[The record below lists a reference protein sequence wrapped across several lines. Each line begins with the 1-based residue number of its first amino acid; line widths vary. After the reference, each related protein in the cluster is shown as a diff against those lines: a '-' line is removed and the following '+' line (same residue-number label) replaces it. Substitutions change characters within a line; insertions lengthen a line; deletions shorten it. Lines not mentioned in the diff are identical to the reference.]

1 MHYMKWIYP
10 RRLRNQMILMA
21 ILMVIVPTLTIG
33 YIVETEGR
41 SAVLSEKEKKLSAV
55 VNLLNQA
62 LGNRYDLYIDLPR
75 EERIRALNA
84 ELAPIT
90 ENITHAFPGIGA
102 GYYNK
107 MLDAII
113 TYAPSALYQNNVGV
127 TIAADHPGR
136 EVMRTNTPLVYSGR
150 QVRGDILNSMLPI
163 ERNGEIL
170 GYIWANELTEDI
182 RRQAWKMDVRIII
195 VLTAGLLISLLL
207 IVLFSR
213 RLSANIDIITDGLS
227 TLAQNIPTRLPQ
239 LPGEMGQISQSVNN
253 LAQALRETRTL
264 NDLIIENA
272 ADGVIAIDRQGD
284 VTTMNPA
291 AEVITGYQ
299 RHELVGQPYSMLFD
313 NTQFYSPV
321 LDTLE
326 HGTEHVALEISFP
339 GRDRTIELSVT
350 TSRIHNTH
358 GEMIGALV
366 IFSDL
371 TARKETQRRM
381 AQAERLATLGELMAG
396 VAHEVRNPLTA
407 IRGYVQIL
415 RQQTSDPIHQEYLS
429 VVLKEIDSINKV
441 IQQLLEFSRP
451 RHSQWQQV
459 SLNALVE
466 ETLVLVQTAGVQAR
480 VDFISELDNEL
491 SPINADRE
499 LLKQVLLNILINA
512 VQAISARGKIRIQTW
527 QYSDSQQ
534 AISIEDNG
542 CGIDL
547 SLQKKIFDP
556 FERERSST
564 VSRIQG
570 TGLGM
575 AITKNIVDMMG
586 GTIEIRTEPGKGTEF
601 IIRVALR
608 VQPEHHRAER
618 IAELEGLKALVVDDD
633 FNTCDS
639 VTKMLVRVGMRSEW
653 TLSGKEAVLR
663 ARQSME
669 LGDAFHAYI
678 IDWRLPDMN
687 GIEVTRQIR
696 SLHDDTPII
705 ILTAYDWSDIEV
717 EAKAAGVT
725 AFCSKPMFMSDLRE
739 TLMSALGQNQTDA
752 AQELLPQKNADFK
765 GRHILLVEDN
775 ELNREIAQEILR
787 EYGFRVDTAENGAVA
802 VEKVCTAAPGSY
814 DLVLMDVQ
822 MPVMDGYTATRKI
835 RALDDPAR
843 AKIPI
848 LAMTANAFDED
859 RCNALESGMNGFLS
873 KPIVISDLVQELHKI
888 L

>member
-84 ELAPIT
+84 EFAPIT

-107 MLDAII
+107 TLDAII

-150 QVRGDILNSMLPI
+150 QVRGDILNSMIPI

-415 RQQTSDPIHQEYLS
+415 RQQTTDPIHQEYLS

-556 FERERSST
+556 FFTTKAS
-564 VSRIQG
+564 G
-570 TGLGM
+570 TGLGL
-575 AITKNIVDMMG
+575 ALSQRIINAHQGD
-586 GTIEIRTEPGKGTEF
+586 
-601 IIRVALR
+601 IRVASL
-608 VQPEHHRAER
+608 PGYGAT
-618 IAELEGLKALVVDDD
+618 
-633 FNTCDS
+633 F
-639 VTKMLVRVGMRSEW
+639 
-653 TLSGKEAVLR
+653 TL
-663 ARQSME
+663 
-669 LGDAFHAYI
+669 I
-678 IDWRLPDMN
+678 LPIN
-687 GIEVTRQIR
+687 PQG
-696 SLHDDTPII
+696 
-705 ILTAYDWSDIEV
+705 
-717 EAKAAGVT
+717 
-725 AFCSKPMFMSDLRE
+725 
-739 TLMSALGQNQTDA
+739 NQT
-752 AQELLPQKNADFK
+752 
-765 GRHILLVEDN
+765 V
-775 ELNREIAQEILR
+775 
-787 EYGFRVDTAENGAVA
+787 
-802 VEKVCTAAPGSY
+802 
-814 DLVLMDVQ
+814 
-822 MPVMDGYTATRKI
+822 
-835 RALDDPAR
+835 
-843 AKIPI
+843 
-848 LAMTANAFDED
+848 
-859 RCNALESGMNGFLS
+859 
-873 KPIVISDLVQELHKI
+873 
-888 L
+888 

>member
-1 MHYMKWIYP
+1 MDFSMHYMKWIYP

-62 LGNRYDLYIDLPR
+62 LGDRYDLYIDLPR

-90 ENITHAFPGIGA
+90 ENITRAFPGIGA

-107 MLDAII
+107 TLDAII
-113 TYAPSALYQNNVGV
+113 TYAPSSLYQNNVGV

-163 ERNGEIL
+163 ERNGEVL

-441 IQQLLEFSRP
+441 IQQLLDFSRP
-451 RHSQWQQV
+451 RHGQWQQV

-480 VDFISELDNEL
+480 IDFISELDNEL
-491 SPINADRE
+491 SPISADRE

-512 VQAISARGKIRIQTW
+512 VQAISARGKIRIRTW

-556 FERERSST
+556 FFTTKAS
-564 VSRIQG
+564 G
-570 TGLGM
+570 TGLGL
-575 AITKNIVDMMG
+575 ALSQRIINAHQGD
-586 GTIEIRTEPGKGTEF
+586 
-601 IIRVALR
+601 IRVTSLPGYGA
-608 VQPEHHRAER
+608 
-618 IAELEGLKALVVDDD
+618 I
-633 FNTCDS
+633 F
-639 VTKMLVRVGMRSEW
+639 
-653 TLSGKEAVLR
+653 TL
-663 ARQSME
+663 
-669 LGDAFHAYI
+669 I
-678 IDWRLPDMN
+678 LPIN
-687 GIEVTRQIR
+687 PQG
-696 SLHDDTPII
+696 
-705 ILTAYDWSDIEV
+705 
-717 EAKAAGVT
+717 
-725 AFCSKPMFMSDLRE
+725 
-739 TLMSALGQNQTDA
+739 NQT
-752 AQELLPQKNADFK
+752 
-765 GRHILLVEDN
+765 V
-775 ELNREIAQEILR
+775 
-787 EYGFRVDTAENGAVA
+787 
-802 VEKVCTAAPGSY
+802 
-814 DLVLMDVQ
+814 
-822 MPVMDGYTATRKI
+822 
-835 RALDDPAR
+835 
-843 AKIPI
+843 
-848 LAMTANAFDED
+848 
-859 RCNALESGMNGFLS
+859 
-873 KPIVISDLVQELHKI
+873 
-888 L
+888 

>member
-10 RRLRNQMILMA
+10 RRLRNHMILMA

-75 EERIRALNA
+75 EDRIRALIA

-107 MLDAII
+107 TLDAII

-150 QVRGDILNSMLPI
+150 QVRGDILNSMIPI

-415 RQQTSDPIHQEYLS
+415 RQQTSDLIHQEYLS

-491 SPINADRE
+491 NPINADRE

-556 FERERSST
+556 FFTTKAS
-564 VSRIQG
+564 G
-570 TGLGM
+570 TGLGL
-575 AITKNIVDMMG
+575 ALSQRIINAHQGD
-586 GTIEIRTEPGKGTEF
+586 
-601 IIRVALR
+601 IRVASL
-608 VQPEHHRAER
+608 PGYGAT
-618 IAELEGLKALVVDDD
+618 
-633 FNTCDS
+633 F
-639 VTKMLVRVGMRSEW
+639 
-653 TLSGKEAVLR
+653 TL
-663 ARQSME
+663 
-669 LGDAFHAYI
+669 I
-678 IDWRLPDMN
+678 LPIN
-687 GIEVTRQIR
+687 PQG
-696 SLHDDTPII
+696 
-705 ILTAYDWSDIEV
+705 
-717 EAKAAGVT
+717 
-725 AFCSKPMFMSDLRE
+725 
-739 TLMSALGQNQTDA
+739 NQT
-752 AQELLPQKNADFK
+752 
-765 GRHILLVEDN
+765 V
-775 ELNREIAQEILR
+775 
-787 EYGFRVDTAENGAVA
+787 
-802 VEKVCTAAPGSY
+802 
-814 DLVLMDVQ
+814 
-822 MPVMDGYTATRKI
+822 
-835 RALDDPAR
+835 
-843 AKIPI
+843 
-848 LAMTANAFDED
+848 
-859 RCNALESGMNGFLS
+859 
-873 KPIVISDLVQELHKI
+873 
-888 L
+888 

>member
-84 ELAPIT
+84 ELTPIT

-107 MLDAII
+107 TLDAII

-150 QVRGDILNSMLPI
+150 QVRGDILNSMIPI

-415 RQQTSDPIHQEYLS
+415 RQQTRDPIHQEYLS

-459 SLNALVE
+459 NLNALVE

-512 VQAISARGKIRIQTW
+512 VQAISARGKIRIRTW

-542 CGIDL
+542 SGIDL

-556 FERERSST
+556 FFTTKAS
-564 VSRIQG
+564 G
-570 TGLGM
+570 TGLGL
-575 AITKNIVDMMG
+575 ALSQRIINAHQGD
-586 GTIEIRTEPGKGTEF
+586 
-601 IIRVALR
+601 IRVASL
-608 VQPEHHRAER
+608 PGYGAT
-618 IAELEGLKALVVDDD
+618 
-633 FNTCDS
+633 F
-639 VTKMLVRVGMRSEW
+639 
-653 TLSGKEAVLR
+653 TL
-663 ARQSME
+663 
-669 LGDAFHAYI
+669 I
-678 IDWRLPDMN
+678 LPIN
-687 GIEVTRQIR
+687 PQG
-696 SLHDDTPII
+696 
-705 ILTAYDWSDIEV
+705 
-717 EAKAAGVT
+717 
-725 AFCSKPMFMSDLRE
+725 
-739 TLMSALGQNQTDA
+739 NQT
-752 AQELLPQKNADFK
+752 
-765 GRHILLVEDN
+765 V
-775 ELNREIAQEILR
+775 
-787 EYGFRVDTAENGAVA
+787 
-802 VEKVCTAAPGSY
+802 
-814 DLVLMDVQ
+814 
-822 MPVMDGYTATRKI
+822 
-835 RALDDPAR
+835 
-843 AKIPI
+843 
-848 LAMTANAFDED
+848 
-859 RCNALESGMNGFLS
+859 
-873 KPIVISDLVQELHKI
+873 
-888 L
+888 

>member
-75 EERIRALNA
+75 EERIRAFNA

-107 MLDAII
+107 TLDAII

-150 QVRGDILNSMLPI
+150 QVRGDILNSMIPI

-415 RQQTSDPIHQEYLS
+415 RQQTRDPIHQEYLS

-512 VQAISARGKIRIQTW
+512 VQAISARGKIRIRTW

-542 CGIDL
+542 SGIDL

-556 FERERSST
+556 FFTTKAS
-564 VSRIQG
+564 G
-570 TGLGM
+570 TGLGL
-575 AITKNIVDMMG
+575 ALSQRIINAHQGD
-586 GTIEIRTEPGKGTEF
+586 
-601 IIRVALR
+601 IRVASL
-608 VQPEHHRAER
+608 PGYGAT
-618 IAELEGLKALVVDDD
+618 
-633 FNTCDS
+633 F
-639 VTKMLVRVGMRSEW
+639 
-653 TLSGKEAVLR
+653 TL
-663 ARQSME
+663 
-669 LGDAFHAYI
+669 I
-678 IDWRLPDMN
+678 LPIN
-687 GIEVTRQIR
+687 PQG
-696 SLHDDTPII
+696 
-705 ILTAYDWSDIEV
+705 
-717 EAKAAGVT
+717 
-725 AFCSKPMFMSDLRE
+725 
-739 TLMSALGQNQTDA
+739 NQT
-752 AQELLPQKNADFK
+752 
-765 GRHILLVEDN
+765 V
-775 ELNREIAQEILR
+775 
-787 EYGFRVDTAENGAVA
+787 
-802 VEKVCTAAPGSY
+802 
-814 DLVLMDVQ
+814 
-822 MPVMDGYTATRKI
+822 
-835 RALDDPAR
+835 
-843 AKIPI
+843 
-848 LAMTANAFDED
+848 
-859 RCNALESGMNGFLS
+859 
-873 KPIVISDLVQELHKI
+873 
-888 L
+888 

>member
-75 EERIRALNA
+75 EERIRALYA

-107 MLDAII
+107 TLDAII

-150 QVRGDILNSMLPI
+150 QVRGDILNSMIPI

-556 FERERSST
+556 FFTTKAS
-564 VSRIQG
+564 G
-570 TGLGM
+570 TGLGL
-575 AITKNIVDMMG
+575 ALSQRIINAHQGD
-586 GTIEIRTEPGKGTEF
+586 
-601 IIRVALR
+601 IRVASL
-608 VQPEHHRAER
+608 PGYGAT
-618 IAELEGLKALVVDDD
+618 
-633 FNTCDS
+633 F
-639 VTKMLVRVGMRSEW
+639 
-653 TLSGKEAVLR
+653 TL
-663 ARQSME
+663 
-669 LGDAFHAYI
+669 I
-678 IDWRLPDMN
+678 LPIN
-687 GIEVTRQIR
+687 PQG
-696 SLHDDTPII
+696 
-705 ILTAYDWSDIEV
+705 
-717 EAKAAGVT
+717 
-725 AFCSKPMFMSDLRE
+725 
-739 TLMSALGQNQTDA
+739 NQT
-752 AQELLPQKNADFK
+752 
-765 GRHILLVEDN
+765 V
-775 ELNREIAQEILR
+775 
-787 EYGFRVDTAENGAVA
+787 
-802 VEKVCTAAPGSY
+802 
-814 DLVLMDVQ
+814 
-822 MPVMDGYTATRKI
+822 
-835 RALDDPAR
+835 
-843 AKIPI
+843 
-848 LAMTANAFDED
+848 
-859 RCNALESGMNGFLS
+859 
-873 KPIVISDLVQELHKI
+873 
-888 L
+888 

>member
-1 MHYMKWIYP
+1 MNYIKWIYP
-10 RRLRNQMILMA
+10 RRLRNQMLLMA

-41 SAVLSEKEKKLSAV
+41 SAVLSEKEKILSAV

-84 ELAPIT
+84 ELSPIT

-107 MLDAII
+107 TLDAII

-150 QVRGDILNSMLPI
+150 QVRGDILNSMIPI

-182 RRQAWKMDVRIII
+182 RRQAWKMNVRIII

-264 NDLIIENA
+264 NDLIIENT

-299 RHELVGQPYSMLFD
+299 RQELVGQPYSMLFD

-415 RQQTSDPIHQEYLS
+415 RQQTSDLIHQEYLS

-480 VDFISELDNEL
+480 IDFISELDNEL

-512 VQAISARGKIRIQTW
+512 VQAISARGKIRIRTW

-556 FERERSST
+556 FFTTKAS
-564 VSRIQG
+564 G
-570 TGLGM
+570 TGLGL
-575 AITKNIVDMMG
+575 ALSQRIINAHQGD
-586 GTIEIRTEPGKGTEF
+586 
-601 IIRVALR
+601 IRVASLLGYG
-608 VQPEHHRAER
+608 AT
-618 IAELEGLKALVVDDD
+618 
-633 FNTCDS
+633 F
-639 VTKMLVRVGMRSEW
+639 
-653 TLSGKEAVLR
+653 TL
-663 ARQSME
+663 
-669 LGDAFHAYI
+669 I
-678 IDWRLPDMN
+678 LPIN
-687 GIEVTRQIR
+687 PQG
-696 SLHDDTPII
+696 
-705 ILTAYDWSDIEV
+705 
-717 EAKAAGVT
+717 
-725 AFCSKPMFMSDLRE
+725 
-739 TLMSALGQNQTDA
+739 NQT
-752 AQELLPQKNADFK
+752 
-765 GRHILLVEDN
+765 V
-775 ELNREIAQEILR
+775 
-787 EYGFRVDTAENGAVA
+787 
-802 VEKVCTAAPGSY
+802 
-814 DLVLMDVQ
+814 
-822 MPVMDGYTATRKI
+822 
-835 RALDDPAR
+835 
-843 AKIPI
+843 
-848 LAMTANAFDED
+848 
-859 RCNALESGMNGFLS
+859 
-873 KPIVISDLVQELHKI
+873 
-888 L
+888 

>member
-107 MLDAII
+107 TLDAII

-150 QVRGDILNSMLPI
+150 QVRGDILNSMIPI

-272 ADGVIAIDRQGD
+272 AYGVIAIDRQG
-284 VTTMNPA
+284 
-291 AEVITGYQ
+291 
-299 RHELVGQPYSMLFD
+299 
-313 NTQFYSPV
+313 
-321 LDTLE
+321 
-326 HGTEHVALEISFP
+326 EHVALEISFP

-415 RQQTSDPIHQEYLS
+415 RQQTRDPIHQEYLS

-512 VQAISARGKIRIQTW
+512 VQAISARGKIRIRTW

-542 CGIDL
+542 SGIDL

-556 FERERSST
+556 FFTTKAS
-564 VSRIQG
+564 G
-570 TGLGM
+570 TGLGL
-575 AITKNIVDMMG
+575 ALSQRIINAHQGD
-586 GTIEIRTEPGKGTEF
+586 
-601 IIRVALR
+601 IRVASL
-608 VQPEHHRAER
+608 PGYGAT
-618 IAELEGLKALVVDDD
+618 
-633 FNTCDS
+633 F
-639 VTKMLVRVGMRSEW
+639 
-653 TLSGKEAVLR
+653 TL
-663 ARQSME
+663 
-669 LGDAFHAYI
+669 I
-678 IDWRLPDMN
+678 LPIN
-687 GIEVTRQIR
+687 PQG
-696 SLHDDTPII
+696 
-705 ILTAYDWSDIEV
+705 
-717 EAKAAGVT
+717 
-725 AFCSKPMFMSDLRE
+725 
-739 TLMSALGQNQTDA
+739 NQT
-752 AQELLPQKNADFK
+752 
-765 GRHILLVEDN
+765 V
-775 ELNREIAQEILR
+775 
-787 EYGFRVDTAENGAVA
+787 
-802 VEKVCTAAPGSY
+802 
-814 DLVLMDVQ
+814 
-822 MPVMDGYTATRKI
+822 
-835 RALDDPAR
+835 
-843 AKIPI
+843 
-848 LAMTANAFDED
+848 
-859 RCNALESGMNGFLS
+859 
-873 KPIVISDLVQELHKI
+873 
-888 L
+888 

>member
-62 LGNRYDLYIDLPR
+62 LGDRYDLYIDLPR

-396 VAHEVRNPLTA
+396 VAHEVRNLMFMIA
-407 IRGYVQIL
+407 G
-415 RQQTSDPIHQEYLS
+415 
-429 VVLKEIDSINKV
+429 
-441 IQQLLEFSRP
+441 LLLHKTPMAYMR
-451 RHSQWQQV
+451 
-459 SLNALVE
+459 
-466 ETLVLVQTAGVQAR
+466 
-480 VDFISELDNEL
+480 
-491 SPINADRE
+491 
-499 LLKQVLLNILINA
+499 
-512 VQAISARGKIRIQTW
+512 AISAAARSTAGILVQFPFYAGIQLMMEHSGLGGLITEFFINVANK
-527 QYSDSQQ
+527 DT
-534 AISIEDNG
+534 
-542 CGIDL
+542 
-547 SLQKKIFDP
+547 FP
-556 FERERSST
+556 VMTFFSSALINFA
-564 VSRIQG
+564 VPSGGGHWVIQG
-570 TGLGM
+570 PFVIPAAQALGADLGKSVMAIAYGEQWMNMAQPFWALPALAIAGLGVRDIM
-575 AITKNIVDMMG
+575 GYCIT
-586 GTIEIRTEPGKGTEF
+586 
-601 IIRVALR
+601 ALLFSG
-608 VQPEHHRAER
+608 V
-618 IAELEGLKALVVDDD
+618 IFVIGL
-633 FNTCDS
+633 
-639 VTKMLVRVGMRSEW
+639 
-653 TLSGKEAVLR
+653 TL
-663 ARQSME
+663 
-669 LGDAFHAYI
+669 F
-678 IDWRLPDMN
+678 
-687 GIEVTRQIR
+687 
-696 SLHDDTPII
+696 
-705 ILTAYDWSDIEV
+705 
-717 EAKAAGVT
+717 
-725 AFCSKPMFMSDLRE
+725 
-739 TLMSALGQNQTDA
+739 
-752 AQELLPQKNADFK
+752 
-765 GRHILLVEDN
+765 
-775 ELNREIAQEILR
+775 
-787 EYGFRVDTAENGAVA
+787 
-802 VEKVCTAAPGSY
+802 
-814 DLVLMDVQ
+814 
-822 MPVMDGYTATRKI
+822 
-835 RALDDPAR
+835 
-843 AKIPI
+843 
-848 LAMTANAFDED
+848 
-859 RCNALESGMNGFLS
+859 
-873 KPIVISDLVQELHKI
+873 
-888 L
+888 

>member
-75 EERIRALNA
+75 DERIRALHA

-107 MLDAII
+107 TLDAII

-150 QVRGDILNSMLPI
+150 QVRGDILNSMIPI

-512 VQAISARGKIRIQTW
+512 VQAISARGKIRIRTW

-556 FERERSST
+556 FFTTKAS
-564 VSRIQG
+564 G
-570 TGLGM
+570 TGLGL
-575 AITKNIVDMMG
+575 ALSQRIINAHQGD
-586 GTIEIRTEPGKGTEF
+586 
-601 IIRVALR
+601 IRVASL
-608 VQPEHHRAER
+608 PGYGAT
-618 IAELEGLKALVVDDD
+618 
-633 FNTCDS
+633 F
-639 VTKMLVRVGMRSEW
+639 
-653 TLSGKEAVLR
+653 TL
-663 ARQSME
+663 
-669 LGDAFHAYI
+669 I
-678 IDWRLPDMN
+678 LPIN
-687 GIEVTRQIR
+687 PQG
-696 SLHDDTPII
+696 
-705 ILTAYDWSDIEV
+705 
-717 EAKAAGVT
+717 
-725 AFCSKPMFMSDLRE
+725 
-739 TLMSALGQNQTDA
+739 NQT
-752 AQELLPQKNADFK
+752 
-765 GRHILLVEDN
+765 V
-775 ELNREIAQEILR
+775 
-787 EYGFRVDTAENGAVA
+787 
-802 VEKVCTAAPGSY
+802 
-814 DLVLMDVQ
+814 
-822 MPVMDGYTATRKI
+822 
-835 RALDDPAR
+835 
-843 AKIPI
+843 
-848 LAMTANAFDED
+848 
-859 RCNALESGMNGFLS
+859 
-873 KPIVISDLVQELHKI
+873 
-888 L
+888 